1 MAVTFSLVC
10 GINNIFL
17 VTLMTSFLLIILYP
31 QDTREEIQSEE
42 TILPDIETPKITI
55 YIPSEEDYM
64 KQIKQL
70 TERYDLSLT
79 SSKQAA
85 YYDNLLG
92 DIEIQLNE
100 IAQKNATIYASL
112 EFNKF
117 KKEHD
122 EIRGVYFNG
131 YLFNNLNKR
140 ESIEEILMSTN
151 VNTLVIDVKTDNGH
165 ILFDTDVEEVSYLNN
180 ERVKFSK
187 NEIQD
192 LREIKDLY
200 LIARLVVFQDP
211 LFAKFF
217 PDEAVFDSRLNKPY
231 SQNGQ
236 FFLDPSSEKVQNYIV
251 NIAVEA
257 CRLGFDEIQ
266 YDYIRYPDSNNKF
279 MRFDTKNDF
288 ENRVNNINSF
298 LSKSRQMLHN
308 EGCLLSADT
317 FGYILT
323 NKQDGGIGQN
333 LESIVENVDFIS
345 PMVYPSHYTN
355 GSFGY
360 QNPNKHPYEVITAA
374 LTDALDRG
382 IDKDKIR
389 PFLQGFW
396 HSNED
401 IRNNIKAASDLK
413 MDWLIWN
420 ILSVYEL
427 DSFSKLSE

>member
-1 MAVTFSLVC
+1 MKKIVLNLLLLTIS
-10 GINNIFL
+10 
-17 VTLMTSFLLIILYP
+17 TSFLLIALYP
-31 QDTREEIQSEE
+31 QETKKEIRIKE
-42 TILPDIETPKITI
+42 TESSFVKTTETTI
-55 YIPSEEDYM
+55 YISSEQDHI
-64 KQIKQL
+64 KIIKQL
-70 TERYDLSLT
+70 TENYDMSLI
-79 SSKQAA
+79 SSKLTENG
-85 YYDNLLG
+85 DNLLG
-92 DIEIQLNE
+92 DIEIQLSE
-100 IAQKNATIYASL
+100 IAQKNATMYASL
-112 EFNKF
+112 KFNAF
-117 KKEHD
+117 KEAHNQ
-122 EIRGVYFNG
+122 IRGIYLNG
-131 YLFNNLNKR
+131 YLFNDSDKR
-140 ESIEEILMSTN
+140 KSIDEILINTD

-165 ILFDTDVEEVSYLNN
+165 ILFDTDIEEVLYLNN
-180 ERVKFSK
+180 ERVKFTK
-187 NEIQD
+187 NEIEE

-211 LFAKFF
+211 LFAKVF

-236 FFLDPSSEKVQNYIV
+236 FFLDPSSEKVQNYII
-251 NIAVEA
+251 NIALES

-266 YDYIRYPDSNNKF
+266 YDYIRYPDSSSKF
-279 MRFDTKNDF
+279 MQFDTKNDF
-288 ENRVNNINSF
+288 ENRINNINSF
-298 LSKSRQMLHN
+298 LSKSRKILHR

-333 LESIVENVDFIS
+333 LESVVENVDFIS

-374 LTDALDRG
+374 LTDALERG
-382 IDKDKIR
+382 VNKDKIR

-401 IRNNIKAASDLK
+401 IQNNIRAASDLG

-427 DSFSKLSE
+427 NSFTTISE

>member
-1 MAVTFSLVC
+1 MKKVVV
-10 GINNIFL
+10 NIFL

-122 EIRGVYFNG
+122 EIRGVYLNW
-131 YLFNNLNKR
+131 YLFNNPNKR

-279 MRFDTKNDF
+279 MRFDIKNDF

-298 LSKSRQMLHN
+298 LSKSRKMLHN

-401 IRNNIKAASDLK
+401 IRNNIKAAYDLK

>member
-1 MAVTFSLVC
+1 MKKVVV
-10 GINNIFL
+10 NIFL
-17 VTLMTSFLLIILYP
+17 VTLTTSFLLIILYP

-165 ILFDTDVEEVSYLNN
+165 ILFDTDVEEVLYLNN

-257 CRLGFDEIQ
+257 CRLGFNEIQ

-279 MRFDTKNDF
+279 MRFDIKNDF

-298 LSKSRQMLHN
+298 LSKSRKMLHN